1 MNRTTRIAAML
12 TAMLLCMGCA
22 QAALGEGMLG
32 VTVTYTPA
40 PSQSPIPAPTQSA
53 ETPDEKAPAAQA
65 PVTQADIDAAK
76 LGERILMRGM
86 EGEDVAVMQRRL
98 YELGYYLGEVDGVF
112 GLKTRSAV
120 YAFQRAHKLKKIDGK
135 VGEQTIS
142 AMFSQDAIVKPTPT
156 PTPTP
161 TPKPTPTPTPSPEP
175 TPVPTATP
183 DVQAAPF
190 AMETV
195 DVYVGDLPIKLMLGQ
210 TEDGEQLYPLC
221 GVLSHLGYDYAY
233 AAGSWQLTREKD
245 GAQIALM
252 TDGAQGLCSGAMGSY
267 NGVIFLADDASRV
280 YGCGGEAFVTEAL
293 LERLG
298 VSVLLVGDTP
308 VIH

>member
-1 MNRTTRIAAML
+1 MKRFIRGAA
-12 TAMLLCMGCA
+12 LLCALLLALCPA
-22 QAALGEGMLG
+22 AALCEGMLG
-32 VTVTYTPA
+32 VTVKYTPEPTKE
-40 PSQSPIPAPTQSA
+40 PSP
-53 ETPDEKAPAAQA
+53 KAAAVIVAAQMTA
-65 PVTQADIDAAK
+65 EPPVTQEEAGAAQ

-86 EGEDVAVMQRRL
+86 EGEDVKIVQRRL
-98 YELGYYLGEVDGVF
+98 YELGYYLGDVDGVY

-120 YAFQRAHKLKKIDGK
+120 FAFQRAHKLEKVDGK
-135 VGEQTIS
+135 VGPQTIG

-183 DVQAAPF
+183 DAASAPI
-190 AMETV
+190 ALMVSE
-195 DVYVGDLPIKLMLGQ
+195 VYVADLPIQLALG
-210 TEDGEQLYPLC
+210 EDENGETLYPLC
-221 GVLSHLGYDYAY
+221 GVLSHMGYEYSY
-233 AAGSWQLTREKD
+233 AAGSWQLTRKKD

-252 TDGAQGLCSGAMGSY
+252 TPGAQGLNPGAMGSY
-267 NGVIFLADDASRV
+267 NGVVFLTDDVSRV
-280 YGCGGEAFVTEAL
+280 YGCGAEAYVTEAL

-298 VSVLLVGDTP
+298 VSVIVVGDTP

>member
-1 MNRTTRIAAML
+1 MNRMTRIAPVL
-12 TAMLLCMGCA
+12 TAILLWLGCA

-40 PSQSPIPAPTQSA
+40 PLQSPTPEIAQPIQAQDKKAAA
-53 ETPDEKAPAAQA
+53 EQA

-76 LGERILMRGM
+76 LGERILLRGM
-86 EGEDVAVMQRRL
+86 EGEDVAIVQRRL
-98 YELGYYLGEVDGVF
+98 FELGYYLDEVDGVF

-120 YAFQRAHKLKKIDGK
+120 YAFQRAHKLEKIDGK
-135 VGEQTIS
+135 VGPQTIA
-142 AMFSQDAIVKPTPT
+142 AMFSPDAIVKPTPT

-183 DVQAAPF
+183 DMQAAPF
-190 AMETV
+190 ALETAE
-195 DVYVGDLPIKLMLGQ
+195 VYVGDLSIALALGRA
-210 TEDGEQLYPLC
+210 EDGETLYPLC
-221 GVLSHLGYDYAY
+221 GVLSHLGYDYTVG
-233 AAGSWQLTREKD
+233 AGSWQLSREKD

-252 TDGAQGLCSGAMGSY
+252 TDGAQGLCAGAMGSY
-267 NGVIFLADDASRV
+267 NGVIFLADDTSRV
-280 YGCGGEAFVTEAL
+280 YSYGGEAYVTEAL
-293 LERLG
+293 LERMG
-298 VSVLLVGDTP
+298 VSVIVVGNTP